1 MPPIDPDRPKM
12 PVRGET
18 LPARGAKILAEG
30 NAHKAVRNRES
41 GTDNFHHGRQV
52 ERCSTQAVVAVQHHV
67 NTFAF
72 QGSRVLVILESFSKN

>member
-12 PVRGET
+12 PT
-18 LPARGAKILAEG
+18 LPARGAKILVEG

-67 NTFAF
+67 NTFGF
-72 QGSRVLVILESFSKN
+72 VILESFLKN